1 MYVSHYNTLLQ
12 FHKKKS
18 KCKST
23 IINNYNSCNLND
35 CDVDKLINT
44 ISDKFT
50 TSIIKDRLILEFYE
64 TLYNEVIIHINEIL
78 ITFQSSTIEEVIEL
92 YNQETFLSLISKI
105 STIKSNLIANFCD
118 PNNLPKFV
126 NIFIDN
132 YLEYLYNLL
141 HSFSYMMSYI
151 DNFNIKSKCCEIL
164 STLESIQEYVKDHYK
179 SDGTSMGPSAIIS
192 MPLVLKEPYNT
203 YIERHGVPGENGFIT
218 SLLADIASEL
228 GI

>member
-1 MYVSHYNTLLQ
+1 MYLSYNTLLQ
-12 FHKKKS
+12 FDKRRS

-50 TSIIKDRLILEFYE
+50 TTMIKDRLILEFYE
-64 TLYNEVIIHINEIL
+64 TLYNEVVIHINEIL
-78 ITFQSSTIEEVIEL
+78 NNFQNSTIEEVIEL
-92 YNQETFLSLISKI
+92 YNQDSFLTLIAKI
-105 STIKSNLIANFCD
+105 ATIKNNLIANFCD

-126 NIFIDN
+126 NIFINN

-141 HSFSYMMSYI
+141 NSFSYMISYI
-151 DNFNIKSKCCEIL
+151 GNFNIKNKCCEIL
-164 STLESIQEYVKDHYK
+164 SSLESIQQYVKDHYQQQ
-179 SDGTSMGPSAIIS
+179 GPTIGATAITSL
-192 MPLVLKEPYNT
+192 PLVLKEPYNT
-203 YIERHGVPGENGFIT
+203 YIERHGAPGEEGFIT
-218 SLLADIASEL
+218 SLLADIAAEL